1 MAHERILV
9 VEDEWEMRHQL
20 RTLLEQAQ
28 FRVTTAANAPEAL
41 ASLKTE
47 AFDLVLLEITV
58 PVHDGFETCRQIR
71 QLAFSATPPTV
82 PLILL
87 SDYGETYDKVVGL
100 ASGADDYIT
109 KPFAPEE
116 LLIRIQALL
125 RRVRIYDREALS
137 VTPSVQVGPLV
148 LDPAS
153 QRAMLGPHE
162 LVLTN
167 KEFDLLYLLARH
179 VGRIVTR
186 SSLLEQVWGEESY
199 RDTKTLDVHIYRL
212 RRKLDAA
219 AGLGHLLETLRGRGY
234 RLKASILALKLE

>member
-1 MAHERILV
+1 MARERILV

-20 RTLLEQAQ
+20 RTILEQAQ
-28 FRVTTAANAPEAL
+28 FRVTTAATAQEAL

-47 AFDLVLLEITV
+47 TFDLVLLDLTM
-58 PVHDGFETCRQIR
+58 PAYDGFETCRQVR
-71 QLAFSATPPTV
+71 QLTLSATPPTV
-82 PLILL
+82 PLIIL
-87 SDYGETYDKVVGL
+87 SAHGETYDKVVGL

-116 LLIRIQALL
+116 LLGRIQALL
-125 RRVRIYDREALS
+125 RRVQIYDREALS
-137 VTPSVQVGPLV
+137 VLPSVQVGPLV

-162 LVLTN
+162 LILTN

-179 VGRIVTR
+179 VGRVLTR
-186 SSLLEQVWGEESY
+186 NSLLEQVWGGELY
-199 RDTKTLDVHIYRL
+199 DDTKTLDVHIYRL

-219 AGLGHLLETLRGRGY
+219 AGLGPFLETLRGRGY
-234 RLKASILALKLE
+234 RLKESLLSVRLE